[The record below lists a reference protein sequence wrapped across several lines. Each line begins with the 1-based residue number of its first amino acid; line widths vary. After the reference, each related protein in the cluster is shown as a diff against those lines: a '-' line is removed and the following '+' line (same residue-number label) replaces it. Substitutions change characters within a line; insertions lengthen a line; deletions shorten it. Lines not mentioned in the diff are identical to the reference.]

1 MKDSH
6 RYTLLEKISELYKP
20 QKGTFKDVYV
30 LACQHIL
37 EPQAKM
43 FELISGFG
51 IPKENIF
58 IFGKIYSTSNEVLE
72 ELLQDDFRVSKP
84 IFDPSH
90 SFDAEHRENCENEF
104 EKFLSVIQNPSKIII
119 LDDGGEL
126 LKVVNDGFSLIPS
139 RVKVIGI
146 EQTSS
151 GFRKLE
157 STKLHFPIFNVAR
170 SAVKLIKE
178 SPLIADLGCRRIVDV
193 FNKYSISEPRVLV
206 VGLGP
211 MGSNTLSI
219 LTAKGYFTLGY
230 DIAHHDKTELIDL
243 IRNNKINVIIG
254 ATGTNILNEKQLKG
268 IKDIL
273 AYNLYLISMSS
284 ADREF
289 PTTYIRQHG
298 IVPKEIHG
306 DIMWENLFLINNGF
320 PITFKGLRYES
331 TPAEIERTICLLYAS
346 TLEAVS
352 GASGI
357 KNGFVDVPAAVTKI
371 SESHE

>member
-1 MKDSH
+1 MKDS
-6 RYTLLEKISELYKP
+6 YQYPLLEKISELYKP
-20 QKGTFKDVYV
+20 SQDSFGNVYI
-30 LACQHIL
+30 LTCQHIL

-43 FELISGFG
+43 FDLISSFG

-72 ELLQDDFRVSKP
+72 ELLQDDFKVSKP
-84 IFDPSH
+84 VFDPSN

-104 EKFLSVIQNPSKIII
+104 SKFLSSIQNPSRIII

-126 LKVVNDGFSLIPS
+126 LKVVNDKFDSLPS
-139 RVKVIGI
+139 GVRVIGI

-157 STKLHFPIFNVAR
+157 NIDIHFPIYNVAR

-193 FNKYSISEPRVLV
+193 INQYSISEPRILV

-219 LTAKGYFTLGY
+219 LNDKGYFCHGY
-230 DIAHHDKTELIDL
+230 DIAHHDEMELID
-243 IRNNKINVIIG
+243 IVRSNKMNVIVG
-254 ATGTNILNEKQLKG
+254 VTGTNILNEKQLKE
-268 IKDIL
+268 IKEVL
-273 AYNLYLISMSS
+273 NYNLYLISMSS

-289 PTTYIRQHG
+289 PTTYIRQNG
-298 IVPKEIHG
+298 IVPKDIHG
-306 DIMWENLFLINNGF
+306 DVIWDNLILINNGF
-320 PITFKGLRYES
+320 PITFKGRRYES
-331 TPAEIERTICLLYAS
+331 TPEEIERTIGLLYGS
-346 TLEAVS
+346 TLEALS
-352 GASGI
+352 TS
-357 KNGFVDVPAAVTKI
+357 KNLKKGFIDVPVQITSI
-371 SESHE
+371 L